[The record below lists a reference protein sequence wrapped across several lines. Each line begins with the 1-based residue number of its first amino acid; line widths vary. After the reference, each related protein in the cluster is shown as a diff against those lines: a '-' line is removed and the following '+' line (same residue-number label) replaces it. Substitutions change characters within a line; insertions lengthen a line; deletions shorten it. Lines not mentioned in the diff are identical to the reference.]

1 MARKNFKIIKKNVVN
16 NKVQQAVAEIDR
28 LKAIMYLFDCLEFGL
43 KNTSKEDIKGV
54 FERIPKDVK
63 EKLNGYALKIQ
74 KNY

>member
-1 MARKNFKIIKKNVVN
+1 MARKKFKIIKKNVVN

-43 KNTSKEDIKGV
+43 KNTSKEDIKSV